1 MGTLFNIN
9 KFRHSLERM
18 RMDWSIGPSY
28 AWLDARRLAAQSLHT
43 IDDPRV
49 VALNRKRIHRLIK
62 WGLTE
67 FAVPLSRWRDTRET
81 ATPLPPDDKGTI
93 WMVWLQGVDHIPA
106 KYHPFIESVY
116 RCNRGRT
123 IRILDEQAIKSLI
136 DIPEVIAER
145 YRCGDISPVLF
156 TDYVRFAL
164 LERYGGIWMDLTL
177 FQLHE
182 PSIDVLDYPTWC
194 IKGLAPFPYDTA
206 IPDATQWQSYYVAAQ
221 PHALFCKVVLDLF
234 EYYFSRHTMAFD
246 YFFIYYLAYFARTI
260 QPVCQSYDLIPP
272 NNTRCEEFLQIVD
285 SHEDLTPELIASR
298 LFRGD
303 TWIYKASSHL
313 SEEQSIRCNAILPI
327 LEAKQHT
334 SSERQE
340 ELS

>member
-1 MGTLFNIN
+1 MGTMNTNGKLHHAI
-9 KFRHSLERM
+9 KRM

-28 AWLDARRLAAQSLHT
+28 AWLDARRLIAQTRHA

-49 VALNRKRIHRLIK
+49 VALNRKRIHRLIE

-67 FAVPLSRWRDTRET
+67 FAAPLGRWKDAAET
-81 ATPLPPDDKGTI
+81 ATPLTPDDKETI

-194 IKGLAPFPYDTA
+194 IKGLAHFPYDTA

-234 EYYFSRHTMAFD
+234 EYYFSHHTMAFD

-260 QPVCQSYDLIPP
+260 QSVRQSYDLIPP
-272 NNTRCEEFLQIVD
+272 NNTRCEELLQVVD
-285 SHEDLTPELIASR
+285 SNEDPTPELIASS
-298 LFRGD
+298 LLDKD
-303 TWIYKASSHL
+303 TWIYKGSSHL
-313 SEEQSIRCNAILPI
+313 SEDQSVRCKDVLSK
-327 LEAKQHT
+327 LECMQPRT
-334 SSERQE
+334 DQQQE
-340 ELS
+340 NPS